1 MRKVT
6 GKRKETDENEEI
18 KAAFNVTL
26 KKETVPEFSYSAT
39 VTRGHEAIVPCDL
52 NLITDMDLRYL
63 IQKPD
68 EKVSF
73 AILSDSCHS
82 GGLINKDK
90 EQIGPSRVRSRAPP
104 PQVHFKSRGILVG
117 TICFVPQHEQ
127 RVLLSSERPLTK
139 DEGILLSASQVDE
152 ISSDLKGVRLCL
164 NPSDGENEA
173 LMSFAISSRIG
184 FGLIHHLQTYQYVN
198 SRASP
203 KDCSFKDCS
212 ALLMDDGGVDFSF
225 ATVVDCNGI
234 KLIGAV
240 KT

>member
-117 TICFVPQHEQ
+117 TIW
-127 RVLLSSERPLTK
+127 
-139 DEGILLSASQVDE
+139 
-152 ISSDLKGVRLCL
+152 
-164 NPSDGENEA
+164 
-173 LMSFAISSRIG
+173 
-184 FGLIHHLQTYQYVN
+184 
-198 SRASP
+198 ASP